1 MGLFRRKKRARDPS
15 PGQRHESFEDG
26 KVPWA
31 ADRESIGQPVQGAG
45 QAIPSFDV
53 AGLGGMGALFE
64 QMQQAQAGITI
75 DISQSQQSI
84 DASNTELGEQM
95 KAVMRKYG
103 IDPETGATGSLDA
116 SRMIAMQQEMMQL
129 IASTSPGS
137 PAPRS
142 APRLLE

>member
-1 MGLFRRKKRARDPS
+1 VGLFRRKREPES
-15 PGQRHESFEDG
+15 QPQGSGIESFEDG

-45 QAIPSFDV
+45 QVMPSFDI

-75 DISQSQQSI
+75 DISHSQHSI
-84 DASNTELGEQM
+84 DTSNTELGEQI
-95 KAVMRKYG
+95 KDVMRKYG
-103 IDPETGATGSLDA
+103 IDPETGATGNVDP

-129 IASTSPGS
+129 IAQHQSGQSGTT
-137 PAPRS
+137 
-142 APRLLE
+142 